1 MVQDYLEHEMSV
13 LYRDFRCSLHKSY
26 KKYDSPAEARKHRDK
41 RVARDSDW
49 ARLFDRWERED
60 FKSRSEANSKARSK
74 LPFTHRGGTST
85 FLRHKQKMV
94 RHLFL
99 YCSYKYFLYL

>member
-1 MVQDYLEHEMSV
+1 MSV

-26 KKYDSPAEARKHRDK
+26 KKYDSPVEARKHRDK

-49 ARLFDRWERED
+49 ARLCDRWERED
-60 FKSRSEANSKARSK
+60 FKSRSEANTKARSK
-74 LPFTHRGGTST
+74 LSFTHRGGTST

-94 RHLFL
+94 RHLCL